1 MKLTV
6 TATAAGKTYNTT
18 MDVPAPADGKIA
30 PHVVTNNVVQ
40 AVSTQLNQLAGVNLD
55 LDTLTV
61 AVER

>member
-18 MDVPAPADGKIA
+18 MDVPSPAEGKAP
-30 PHVVTNNVVQ
+30 PHVVANTVVQ
-40 AVSTQLNQLAGVNLD
+40 AVSTSVNQLASVNLD